1 MNKKKTTPPKKKTEI
16 KEKKIPATVHKAKIK
31 IIGIGGGGGSIV
43 KEISSRLSRVDFVV
57 ANTDLGAL
65 KDTPNKVKTLA
76 FGQKLTDGYGTG
88 MDPNLG
94 AEAAQQDKEKIQGAM
109 KDCDIC
115 ILIASLGG
123 GTGSGA
129 TPVFARLAK
138 EVGCL
143 TYGIFTL
150 PFEFEGGKKMEMAR
164 DALEKTQSHI
174 NALTVLPNEGIFQMV
189 GKDTPL
195 SDALSVINKE
205 LADSL
210 EGLIQTIYEPGL
222 INIDFADLRTVLE
235 GRGRLCYLHTLVVK
249 DDEKTEEGLKKAL
262 HSPLYSYDISG
273 SKSILFNVCGNKGMG
288 LKEVSR
294 ISSEIASNAKNNAK
308 IIFGVTQ
315 GTRFGSGM
323 RITVLATGCEADI
336 LPKSKEEKKKVV
348 VPKKKTKR
356 RKTAVDIKKEV
367 EDEKGFLNEEEKVW
381 ETPAFLRNKDL

>member
-1 MNKKKTTPPKKKTEI
+1 MNKKKTAPKKKKIET
-16 KEKKIPATVHKAKIK
+16 KEKKKIPATVHKAKIK

-65 KDTPNKVKTLA
+65 KDSPKKVKTLA

-94 AEAAQQDKEKIQGAM
+94 AEAAQQDKERIQSAM

-129 TPVFARLAK
+129 APVFARLAK

-150 PFEFEGGKKMEMAR
+150 PFEFEGSKKMEMAR

-235 GRGRLCYLHTLVVK
+235 GRGRLCYLHTVVVK
-249 DDEKTEEGLKKAL
+249 DDEKTEEGLKQAL

-294 ISSEIASNAKNNAK
+294 ISSEISSNAKNNAK

-336 LPKSKEEKKKVV
+336 LPKPKEEKKVT
-348 VPKKKTKR
+348 PKKKAKK
-356 RKTAVDIKKEV
+356 RKTAVDVKKEV
-367 EDEKGFLNEEEKVW
+367 DEEKGLLDEEEKVW